1 MTCDTTCARCEPW
14 PTIPD
19 KAKCWRTD
27 PRHPAPFDRTWV
39 SVSLGKRCVFPKLY
53 HTTPDSGQVSLFP
66 KEER

>member
-1 MTCDTTCARCEPW
+1 MNCDTSCPRCEPW

-53 HTTPDSGQVSLFP
+53 HTTPDSGQESLFP